1 MLACDGLWDKVT
13 HEEASLFV
21 SKLLHHK
28 TLEHAAEF
36 LLEEALGMWRR
47 REREEVFFFL
57 FFFFFSSFL
66 SDRNTKDNVTVI
78 VVNLG
83 WSVELGADVGTAEL
97 DNLSPAF
104 VQFLQKTELLPSVE
118 EFHSSAVRGDS
129 KKICKYLV

>member
-1 MLACDGLWDKVT
+1 MFQNCYITRRLSMQQNSCWKRLLVCG
-13 HEEASLFV
+13 EE
-21 SKLLHHK
+21 
-28 TLEHAAEF
+28 E
-36 LLEEALGMWRR
+36 
-47 REREEVFFFL
+47 RERK
-57 FFFFFSSFL
+57 FFFSCSFL

>member
-1 MLACDGLWDKVT
+1 MEK
-13 HEEASLFV
+13 
-21 SKLLHHK
+21 K
-28 TLEHAAEF
+28 
-36 LLEEALGMWRR
+36 
-47 REREEVFFFL
+47 RERGSFFFLVFFF
-57 FFFFFSSFL
+57 FSCFFFFSSFL